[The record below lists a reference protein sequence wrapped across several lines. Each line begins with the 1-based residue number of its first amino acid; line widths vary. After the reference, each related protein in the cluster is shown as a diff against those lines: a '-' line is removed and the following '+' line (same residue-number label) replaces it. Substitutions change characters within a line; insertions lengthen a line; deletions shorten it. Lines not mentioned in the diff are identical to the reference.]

1 MDDMCVDL
9 TFLQHHFIEVRYA
22 GAEFTFRFVAGIF
35 GAVTGNIYVHFLQ
48 PVRIDADTDGKPF
61 SIHGSL
67 TLLQHIPEVFFH
79 MLLIRHRSEMVAGKT
94 ADPVGSKSL
103 K

>member
-1 MDDMCVDL
+1 MDDMYVDL
-9 TFLQHHFIEVRYA
+9 TLLQHDFIEVRYA
-22 GAEFTFRFVAGIF
+22 GAEFTFRFVAGVF
-35 GAVTGNIYVHFLQ
+35 GAVTGNIYSYFLE
-48 PVRIDADTDGKPF
+48 PVRINADTDGKAF
-61 SIHGSL
+61 SVHGRL

-79 MLLIRHRSEMVAGKT
+79 MLLIRHRSEMVAVKA